1 MHENDS
7 TVMALRNPLNGS
19 HDVINLRETLVKRGI
34 RIYLANK
41 EEWTQLVTQ
50 LVDLSKHHQDQ
61 TGKILSIE
69 WPQVELRRLRNQELR
84 ILEKFKAQRLGELPT
99 RTMRQICPL
108 AEKWTKIPL
117 DHLSNQTIMMLTG
130 LVTNEHHLLV
140 KGELDLLLR
149 MAIAFP

>member
-19 HDVINLRETLVKRGI
+19 YDIIRLRETLVKRGI
-34 RIYLANK
+34 RIYLATK
-41 EEWTQLVTQ
+41 EEWTRIVTQ
-50 LVDLSKHHQDQ
+50 LLEHSKHHQDQ
-61 TGKILSIE
+61 AGKIVSVK
-69 WPQVELRRLRNQELR
+69 WPQVELRRVRNQELR
-84 ILEKFKAQRLGELPT
+84 MLEKFKARRLSELPT

-130 LVTNEHHLLV
+130 LVTNEDNLFV
-140 KGELDLLLR
+140 KGEPD
-149 MAIAFP
+149 P